1 MTDTQAD
8 PQMTTPAPPDRRAVT
23 WWWIAA
29 IFVVAVVVAA
39 LAVIFLSPDQN
50 QGSTPPSSSGAA
62 CDVPQGSQDVPTTTP
77 AGVEWRVSDGK
88 TVLPYVST
96 SGPAVIDGAVARC
109 YAQDPVGALLAAS
122 QIYGRILGPNS
133 EESVQ
138 VVRSQVVPGPQRDRF
153 IETLSNPSSPP
164 EQIQWRAFKY
174 LSYTSDTARIDM
186 VTESTATGSIA
197 GIPMTLVWQDGD
209 WKWDFESFTPSQV
222 HAVDP
227 ADLSTYVPWSGIR

>member
-8 PQMTTPAPPDRRAVT
+8 PQMTTPPPPDRRAVT

-39 LAVIFLSPDQN
+39 LAVVFLSPDRD
-50 QGSTPPSSSGAA
+50 QGQAPPSTGGA
-62 CDVPQGSQDVPTTTP
+62 CKVPQGSQDVPTTTP
-77 AGVEWRVSDGK
+77 AGVEWRVSSGK
-88 TVLPYVST
+88 TVLPYSST
-96 SGPAVIDGAVARC
+96 SGPATIEGAVARC

-122 QIYGRILGPNS
+122 QIYGRILGPNAD
-133 EESVQ
+133 ESVQ

-164 EQIQWRAFKY
+164 EQIQWRAFRY
-174 LSYTSDTARIDM
+174 LSYTSDTAKIDM
-186 VTESTATGSIA
+186 VTESTATGAIA

-227 ADLSTYVPWSGIR
+227 AELGTYVPWSGIR